1 MANTNQHICLRKML
15 TIMSGWVELRNR
27 NNDRNFTLLLRGW
40 KPTNTIQYYILYKK
54 KRKKNLKIK
63 MTIDK

>member
-1 MANTNQHICLRKML
+1 ML

-27 NNDRNFTLLLRGW
+27 NNDRNFTLLLRAGN
-40 KPTNTIQYYILYKK
+40 PLIQSNTIYYTKNE
-54 KRKKNLKIK
+54 KNLKIK

>member
-27 NNDRNFTLLLRGW
+27 NNDRNFTLLLRAGN
-40 KPTNTIQYYILYKK
+40 PLIQSNTIYYTKNE
-54 KRKKNLKIK
+54 KNLKIK